1 MASLAPQFTE
11 HPPQLPRGEEG
22 GALQELPS
30 MLRSVPGGPPG
41 AVFGGPV
48 SLEGAAGELFSLLT
62 QAASERARS
71 TPAANDAPETMRQER
86 VLTSQC

>member
-48 SLEGAAGELFSLLT
+48 SLEGEAGEPLSPVA

-71 TPAANDAPETMRQER
+71 TPAASDAPETMRQER